1 MWNVISVDVLGGEAA
16 IRVKKRWSTLHPDG
30 ITARHIRPS
39 ADECSAMVKVIFE
52 LAVFDDTGGDDDDG
66 DHE

>member
-1 MWNVISVDVLGGEAA
+1 M
-16 IRVKKRWSTLHPDG
+16 RVKKRWSTLHPDG
-30 ITARHIRPS
+30 ITALHIRPS